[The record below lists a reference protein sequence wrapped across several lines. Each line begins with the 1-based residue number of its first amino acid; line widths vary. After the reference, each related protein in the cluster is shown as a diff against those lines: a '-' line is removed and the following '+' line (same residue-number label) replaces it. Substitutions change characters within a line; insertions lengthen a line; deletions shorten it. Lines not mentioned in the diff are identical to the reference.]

1 MLSTVAD
8 QVRPI
13 PDLAASLTELTL
25 EVLAGVGGRGVSI
38 GTELELW
45 HALTDRL
52 DHELHRR
59 SGQGSAA

>member
-8 QVRPI
+8 QAI
-13 PDLAASLTELTL
+13 DDLAANLTDLTL

-38 GTELELW
+38 GEELELW

-52 DHELHRR
+52 DHELHRQP
-59 SGQGSAA
+59 GDG